1 MELIC
6 QMIKKKLTTC
16 ECRVKVYLAVSV
28 KKEIKR
34 LQFIEEHFKYIS
46 NESTNA
52 DAVKKL
58 SYIFKNI

>member
-34 LQFIEEHFKYIS
+34 LQLKDEHFSCKI
-46 NESTNA
+46 
-52 DAVKKL
+52 KL
-58 SYIFKNI
+58 SKQMQSKTMYI